1 MAGNESIRRL
11 SQYIGDFH
19 PEAHVKEFSGFNLIA
34 FICKSNSAVFSAVS
48 LLKIIVQMYKVFVND
63 KPLFLT
69 NKISKETDFQLFLLE
84 SIDIKQIIVKIFQN
98 KIQKAYLYH
107 PDEKE
112 IMKTLKAKIPVNK
125 AGGGLVYNK
134 KGEVLFIFRNGK
146 WDLPKGGVEKKEEI
160 EQTAIREVEEETGVT
175 NLKITNKLQKTYHIF
190 KRNGVYKLKIT
201 HWFEMQTDFEG
212 TPQGQLEEG
221 IEKVA
226 WIPPNGISEVLKNS
240 YENIKLLFEE
250 ENIIRS

>member
-1 MAGNESIRRL
+1 
-11 SQYIGDFH
+11 
-19 PEAHVKEFSGFNLIA
+19 
-34 FICKSNSAVFSAVS
+34 
-48 LLKIIVQMYKVFVND
+48 MYKVFVND

-160 EQTAIREVEEETGVT
+160 EQTAIREVEES
-175 NLKITNKLQKTYHIF
+175 QCF
-190 KRNGVYKLKIT
+190 S
-201 HWFEMQTDFEG
+201 G
-212 TPQGQLEEG
+212 TCRRQ
-221 IEKVA
+221 
-226 WIPPNGISEVLKNS
+226 
-240 YENIKLLFEE
+240 
-250 ENIIRS
+250 

>member
-1 MAGNESIRRL
+1 
-11 SQYIGDFH
+11 
-19 PEAHVKEFSGFNLIA
+19 
-34 FICKSNSAVFSAVS
+34 
-48 LLKIIVQMYKVFVND
+48 MYKVFVND

-69 NKISKETDFQLFLLE
+69 NEISRETNFQLFLLE
-84 SIDIKQIIVKIFQN
+84 SIDIEQLIVKIFQN

-146 WDLPKGGVEKKEEI
+146 WDLPKGGTEKGEEI
-160 EQTAIREVEEETGVT
+160 EDTAMREVEEETGVGK
-175 NLKITNKLQKTYHIF
+175 LRITNKLQKTYHVF
-190 KRNGVYKLKIT
+190 KRNGKYKLKIT
-201 HWFEMQTDFEG
+201 HWFEMHTDFEG

-226 WIPPNGISEVLKNS
+226 WLNPEQIKEALANS

-250 ENIIRS
+250 EQNPIFKIPNSN